1 MSSPSAEILNFSST
15 SAQYIRMQILGGTS
29 AGLGE
34 VAFGVASVP
43 EPSSVWLVFAA
54 ALVFGVMRGVTKL
67 DSRR

>member
-1 MSSPSAEILNFSST
+1 
-15 SAQYIRMQILGGTS
+15 MQILGGTS